1 LNKRFS
7 YSWIK
12 VIFGGAL
19 FRTVLVITFLLYQ
32 GGLYAQESSDPLAI
46 GCESPTFSLPSLDQE
61 YVSLRDFCGQELR
74 KPWINKTK
82 HVVVLSFFA
91 TWCEPCK
98 AEIPHLT
105 KLQEEFK
112 DQPVKFFLI
121 DVGEEES
128 EVIEYVTSAN
138 VKIPVLLDR
147 YKKTAERFDALT
159 LPRLYVL
166 DKKGLIQRKQKGFNN
181 PEDFEIEMRELITL
195 LLEEK

>member
-1 LNKRFS
+1 
-7 YSWIK
+7 

-19 FRTVLVITFLLYQ
+19 IRLVFLSFFLILGNSVFSQ
-32 GGLYAQESSDPLAI
+32 VNDDPLCVE
-46 GCESPTFSLPSLDQE
+46 CEAPTFSLPGLDQE
-61 YVSLRDFCGQELR
+61 YVSLRDFCGQKLR

-112 DQPVKFFLI
+112 GQPLKFFLI
-121 DVGEEES
+121 DVGEEREEVMNFVNS
-128 EVIEYVTSAN
+128 EDIE
-138 VKIPVLLDR
+138 IPILLDR

-166 DKKGLIQRKQKGFNN
+166 DKNGIIQRKQKGFSN
-181 PEDFEIEMRELITL
+181 PQDFEIEMRELITL
-195 LLEEK
+195 LLEEN

>member
-1 LNKRFS
+1 M
-7 YSWIK
+7 
-12 VIFGGAL
+12 
-19 FRTVLVITFLLYQ
+19 FRSVLIITFLLFH
-32 GGLYAQESSDPLAI
+32 GGLTAQEMSDPLCI
-46 GCESPTFSLPSLDQE
+46 DCESPTFSLPSLDQE
-61 YVSLRDFCGQELR
+61 YISLRDFCGKELR

-121 DVGEEES
+121 DVGEEKAD
-128 EVIEYVTSAN
+128 VLNYVNSAG

-166 DKKGLIQRKQKGFNN
+166 DKNGLIQRKQKGFNN

-195 LLEEK
+195 LLDED

>member
-1 LNKRFS
+1 LIFVIIIFCGSVFS
-7 YSWIK
+7 
-12 VIFGGAL
+12 
-19 FRTVLVITFLLYQ
+19 
-32 GGLYAQESSDPLAI
+32 QENNDPLCI
-46 GCESPTFSLPSLDQE
+46 SCESPTFSLPSLDQE
-61 YVSLRDFCGQELR
+61 YVTLRDFCGKELR

-105 KLQEEFK
+105 KLKEEFK
-112 DQPVKFFLI
+112 DQPIKFFLI
-121 DVGEEES
+121 DVGEKREE
-128 EVIEYVTSAN
+128 VLDYITSAG
-138 VKIPVLLDR
+138 VEIPVLLDR

-166 DKKGLIQRKQKGFNN
+166 DKNGLIQRKQKGFTT

-195 LLEEK
+195 LLEEKINK